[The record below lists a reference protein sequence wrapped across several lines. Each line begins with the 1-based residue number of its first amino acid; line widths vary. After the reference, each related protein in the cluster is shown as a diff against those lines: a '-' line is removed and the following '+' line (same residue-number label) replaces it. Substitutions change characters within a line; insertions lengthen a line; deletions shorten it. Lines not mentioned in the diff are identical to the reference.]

1 MNEAGGG
8 EPQNFEVVQPPKSPE
23 TAKGSVEQERPGQEA
38 ASGKQAMPSVIRQ
51 LPVIPDVPPPQV
63 PAAAPTDDAAVS
75 VKSPKTAVPPT
86 DGTAIS
92 MSSPKTAKL
101 PAADSDLIEKQW
113 VDKAKEIVA
122 ETKSDPYKQKH
133 EMSKAKADYVQKRF
147 KKTLKTDDAVIA

>member
-38 ASGKQAMPSVIRQ
+38 ASGKQAMPSAIRP
-51 LPVIPDVPPPQV
+51 LPVIPDVPPHQV

-75 VKSPKTAVPPT
+75 VK
-86 DGTAIS
+86 
-92 MSSPKTAKL
+92 SPKTAKL

>member
-8 EPQNFEVVQPPKSPE
+8 EPQNFEVVQPSKSPE
-23 TAKGSVEQERPGQEA
+23 TPKGPVERERPSQEA
-38 ASGKQAMPSVIRQ
+38 TPGKQAAPPAVQ
-51 LPVIPDVPPPQV
+51 PLPVIPDVPSPQV
-63 PAAAPTDDAAVS
+63 SAAAPTDDAVVS
-75 VKSPKTAVPPT
+75 VR
-86 DGTAIS
+86 
-92 MSSPKTAKL
+92 SPKTAKL

-147 KKTLKTDDAVIA
+147 KKTLKTDDAVVA

>member
-8 EPQNFEVVQPPKSPE
+8 EPQNFEVVQPQKSPE
-23 TAKGSVEQERPGQEA
+23 TPKGPVEQGRPSQEA
-38 ASGKQAMPSVIRQ
+38 APGKQATPPAIQ
-51 LPVIPDVPPPQV
+51 LLPVIPDM
-63 PAAAPTDDAAVS
+63 PAPLAP
-75 VKSPKTAVPPT
+75 AVPPT

-133 EMSKAKADYVQKRF
+133 EISKAKADYVQKRF
-147 KKTLKTDDAVIA
+147 KKTLKTDDAVTA

>member
-8 EPQNFEVVQPPKSPE
+8 EPQNFEVVQPQKSPE

-38 ASGKQAMPSVIRQ
+38 APGKQAMPSAIRP

-75 VKSPKTAVPPT
+75 VK
-86 DGTAIS
+86 
-92 MSSPKTAKL
+92 SPKTAKL

-147 KKTLKTDDAVIA
+147 KKIVKTDDAVAK